1 VSKPLRTKRFAF
13 TLIELLVVIAIIAI
27 LVALLLPA
35 VQQARE
41 AARRSSCKNN
51 LKQIG
56 LALHNYHETHAVFP
70 PLFVIPTDPTATT
83 PASIYTD
90 ALNTAGRDGAG
101 ANPAWSW
108 SAYLLPYIE
117 QPALYDQ
124 GEIGQGS
131 LILEHRDVFRTPI
144 SVYMCP
150 SDDVK
155 PLNNQS
161 NWNRLTNDDYHA
173 AKSNYVAANDHQ
185 EPTRNENATGAF
197 YRNSDTRMSNIK
209 DGTSNTIAVG
219 ERMDSPG
226 GTSVSC
232 AVWAG
237 MLSTTP
243 LPLPESGGSPH
254 GGFARDTAGTG
265 RLAINEIDEWHFAS
279 AFSSPHEGGAQF
291 LMFDGSVRFIS
302 ENIYH
307 VKGGGTP
314 DSLYEY
320 LLAIKDGEVVGEF

>member
-1 VSKPLRTKRFAF
+1 MLKTTRRQRLAF

-56 LALHNYHETHAVFP
+56 LALHNYHDVHKVFP
-70 PLFVIPTDPTATT
+70 PLFVIPTDPRATN

-90 ALNTAGRDGAG
+90 ALNSNGTHSNG

-108 SAYLLPYIE
+108 SAYLLPFVE
-117 QPALYDQ
+117 QANLYDQ

-131 LILEHRDVFRTPI
+131 LILEHRDVFRTPL

-150 SDDVK
+150 SDPGDV
-155 PLNNQS
+155 LDNDT
-161 NWNRLTNDDYHA
+161 NWRRLTNQDYWA
-173 AKSNYVAANDHQ
+173 AKSNYVAANDH
-185 EPTRNENATGAF
+185 EGRTIDSNATGAF
-197 YRNSDTRMSNIK
+197 YQNSNTKMRDIK

-219 ERMDSPG
+219 ERMYHPENTG
-226 GTSVSC
+226 VSA

-237 MLSTTP
+237 MISTR
-243 LPLPESGGSPH
+243 SGSGH
-254 GGFARDTAGTG
+254 GGFERETAGTG
-265 RLAINEIDEWHFAS
+265 RLHINELNDWDFAS
-279 AFSSPHEGGAQF
+279 SFSSNHDGGAQF
-291 LMFDGSVRFIS
+291 LMFDGSVRFLS
-302 ENIYH
+302 ENIDH
-307 VKGGGTP
+307 IKGGATP
-314 DSLYEY
+314 DSTYEY
-320 LLAIKDGEVVGEF
+320 LLAIRDGEVVGEF

>member
-1 VSKPLRTKRFAF
+1 MLKTTRRQRLAF

-56 LALHNYHETHAVFP
+56 LALHNYHDVHKVFP
-70 PLFVIPTDPTATT
+70 PLFVIPTDPRATN

-90 ALNTAGRDGAG
+90 ALNSTGAQSPG

-108 SAYLLPYIE
+108 SAYLLPFVE

-124 GEIGQGS
+124 GQIGQGS
-131 LILEHRDVFRTPI
+131 LILNHRDVFRTPV

-150 SDDVK
+150 SDSGDV
-155 PLNNQS
+155 LDNDT
-161 NWNRLTNDDYHA
+161 NWRRLTNQDYWA
-173 AKSNYVAANDHQ
+173 AKSSYVAANDH
-185 EPTRNENATGAF
+185 ETPTRGNTATGAF
-197 YRNSDTRMSNIK
+197 HENSNTKMRDIS

-219 ERMDSPG
+219 ERMYHPENTG
-226 GTSVSC
+226 VSG

-237 MLSTTP
+237 MISTT
-243 LPLPESGGSPH
+243 SGGSPH
-254 GGFARDTAGTG
+254 GGFQRETAGTG
-265 RLAINEIDEWHFAS
+265 RLSINQIDNWNFAS
-279 AFSSPHEGGAQF
+279 AFSSAHDGGAQF
-291 LMFDGSVRFIS
+291 LLFDGSVRFLS

-307 VKGGGTP
+307 VAGGGTP

-320 LLAIKDGEVVGEF
+320 LIAIDDGEVVGEF